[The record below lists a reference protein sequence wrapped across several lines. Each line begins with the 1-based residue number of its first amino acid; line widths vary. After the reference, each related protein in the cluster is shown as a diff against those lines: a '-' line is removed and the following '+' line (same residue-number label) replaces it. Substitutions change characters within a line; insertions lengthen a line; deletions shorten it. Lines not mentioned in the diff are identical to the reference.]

1 MGPKLTI
8 TNRRNKMKLTKQE
21 QQRATTIA
29 AINNLPIRKAINLV
43 KRRLTRINTRPTIV
57 GSARK
62 AQPYYIL

>member
-1 MGPKLTI
+1 
-8 TNRRNKMKLTKQE
+8 MKLTKQE

-43 KRRLTRINTRPTIV
+43 KRRLTRINARPTII
-57 GSARK
+57 GSVKK